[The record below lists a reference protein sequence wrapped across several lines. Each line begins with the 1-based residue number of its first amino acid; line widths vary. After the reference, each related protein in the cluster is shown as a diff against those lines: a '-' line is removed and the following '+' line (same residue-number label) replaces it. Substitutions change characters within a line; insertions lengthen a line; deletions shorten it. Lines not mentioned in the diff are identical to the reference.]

1 MGYAKQYKT
10 TKRENKVVPK
20 VPKIPK
26 LNLKSLLKRS
36 ETTLKD
42 LFYGKSK
49 NKNK

>member
-1 MGYAKQYKT
+1 MGTIKQRV

-26 LNLKSLLKRS
+26 LNLVKLLRGNKI
-36 ETTLKD
+36 TLKD

>member
-1 MGYAKQYKT
+1 MGTIKQRV

-26 LNLKSLLKRS
+26 LNLKKLLNGS
-36 ETTLKD
+36 SMTLKD

-49 NKNK
+49 NKDK